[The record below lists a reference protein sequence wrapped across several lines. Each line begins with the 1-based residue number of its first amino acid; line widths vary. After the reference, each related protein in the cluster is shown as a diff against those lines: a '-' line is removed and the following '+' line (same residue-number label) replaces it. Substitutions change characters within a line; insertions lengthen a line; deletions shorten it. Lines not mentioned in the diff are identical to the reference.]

1 MKRACL
7 IGLIAI
13 FACAVSSPAEVVRA
27 GVARA
32 KVINAEKLINTQ
44 LAGMYPDEPWFLL
57 GPARG
62 VYLQGFG
69 VVFTAEINLATGP
82 TQSPF
87 KMEITKEEIARHQD
101 KKITRLPALR
111 GMMAK
116 LVGFT
121 ADYLDTLPA
130 GEQLV
135 LGITLL
141 RYPYED
147 PKIAPSQIV
156 MQAERSRVLEAK
168 RKQEPIDTVVRA
180 MEY

>member
-1 MKRACL
+1 MNRLLLCAAL
-7 IGLIAI
+7 LPALALAAEPQRGL
-13 FACAVSSPAEVVRA
+13 SRGKVV
-27 GVARA
+27 
-32 KVINAEKLINTQ
+32 NAEKLINTQ

-62 VYLQGFG
+62 VYLEGYG

-82 TQSPF
+82 TQTPF
-87 KMEITKEEIARHQD
+87 KMEITKEEIARHRE
-101 KKITRLPALR
+101 KKITRLPELR
-111 GMMAK
+111 AAMAK
-116 LVGFT
+116 LMGFA
-121 ADYLDTLPA
+121 ADYLDSLAP

-156 MQAERSRVLEAK
+156 MQSDRARILDARK
-168 RKQEPIDTVVRA
+168 RQAPVDSVVRA
-180 MEY
+180 VEY